1 MLASC
6 VKEDTGDCPVP
17 HHFDYDWCNRIEAE
31 SCVGQNHLRLY
42 DGSGVCDPHDCP
54 QEGTTLYLK
63 QRHYRV
69 LTYNDRLQ
77 GVAYSGLET
86 AETAR
91 ATVEEV
97 PTPDIIGRVEAL
109 KVETVSALARRNV
122 RSRALD
128 GALIGQAESFL
139 YRDSIPEITVDF
151 YHEGHSLLVP
161 EPVGYEITFRTK
173 IKDWAMADSKSLELT
188 LSGVVPEVKLVCG
201 SRTEAPVRT
210 ALTETTREEERY
222 RSYIYVFGL
231 DRERTVLKGYV
242 EPSSEG
248 GSPVYIERD
257 ITEIVNKALDE
268 AEQTG
273 NPRIEFELELVP
285 DSHPGEDGALV
296 IGGSVTV
303 VGWDEVDGGDMG
315 V

>member
-31 SCVGQNHLRLY
+31 SCMGQNHLRLY
-42 DGSGVCDPHDCP
+42 DGSGVCNPHDCP

-91 ATVEEV
+91 ATVNEV
-97 PTPDIIGRVEAL
+97 STPEIVGRVEAL
-109 KVETVSALARRNV
+109 RAEAPSSLMRRIL
-122 RSRALD
+122 RSKAP
-128 GALIGQAESFL
+128 GEALIGQAESFL
-139 YRDSIPEITVDF
+139 YRDSIPRITVDF
-151 YHEGHSLLVP
+151 YHEGHSLLIP
-161 EPVGYEITFRTK
+161 EPVGYAITFRTK
-173 IKDWAMADSKSLELT
+173 IKNWKMAESKTLELT

-210 ALTETTREEERY
+210 ALTRTTREADRY

-231 DRERTVLKGYV
+231 DRERVVLKGYI
-242 EPSSEG
+242 EPSTEG
-248 GSPVYIERD
+248 DRPVYVERD
-257 ITEIVNKALDE
+257 LTEIVNKALDE
-268 AEQTG
+268 AQQTG
-273 NPRIEFELELVP
+273 DPRIEFDLELDANP
-285 DSHPGEDGALV
+285 PQEGGALV
-296 IGGSVTV
+296 IGGVVRV
-303 VGWDEVDGGDMG
+303 VGWDEVHGGEMG
-315 V
+315 

>member
-77 GVAYSGLET
+77 GVAYSGLED

-97 PTPDIIGRVEAL
+97 PTPEIIGRVEELMDKEASSL
-109 KVETVSALARRNV
+109 MR
-122 RSRALD
+122 RALRSKAP
-128 GALIGQAESFL
+128 GEALIGQAESFL

-151 YHEGHSLLVP
+151 HYEGHSLLVP
-161 EPVGYEITFRTK
+161 EPVGYEIVFHTK

-188 LSGVVPEVKLVCG
+188 LSGVVPEVRLVCG
-201 SRTEAPVRT
+201 SRTEASVRT

-231 DRERTVLKGYV
+231 DREQVVIRGYV
-242 EPSSEG
+242 DPSNEG
-248 GSPVYIERD
+248 LGPVYIERD
-257 ITEIVNKALDE
+257 ITEIVSEAIDE

-285 DSHPGEDGALV
+285 DQVVQEPGSLR
-296 IGGSVTV
+296 GGSVTV
-303 VGWDEVDGGDMG
+303 VGWDEVHGGDMG
-315 V
+315 D